1 MNNFDNVTPKK
12 IGNFNVPKNVI
23 ECKIDTL
30 AFLELLLRK
39 NICTWEEV
47 EEVREA
53 VVMHL
58 NVIFPELQLSYTT
71 PQPLR
76 EQAPITPPEQPQK
89 PLYYTANPTDIE
101 NVSAAPSQSQDQQQG
116 QETAPS
122 QPQAQP
128 IQHSQN
134 RPLFHTAAP
143 KVMGGSA
150 KPGMTPIRPINQKPA
165 PVQNQQPQQN
175 PNPEA
180 NPQQAPADENQPQDQ
195 QQGTMNEVDQSQETN
210 AQAQAQPVDN
220 SAQQT
225 QPPAANVPAQPVTH
239 PDPQSSQTQAA
250 PNQQSQ
256 QAAVPNNINT
266 SQAANPA
273 QQTKPMPNQAQA
285 GQPQSQAKPYPTQKP
300 PFPTSGPPKILNN
313 PPRKKF

>member
-1 MNNFDNVTPKK
+1 MNNLDNMTPKK
-12 IGNFNVPKNVI
+12 IGNFNIPKNVI

-76 EQAPITPPEQPQK
+76 DQAPITPPEQPQK

-101 NVSAAPSQSQDQQQG
+101 NVSAPTPEIRTENPAQSS
-116 QETAPS
+116 P
-122 QPQAQP
+122 
-128 IQHSQN
+128 QN
-134 RPLFHTAAP
+134 RPLFHTAVP

-150 KPGMTPIRPINQKPA
+150 NVKQGVSPIRPINQNYP
-165 PVQNQQPQQN
+165 
-175 PNPEA
+175 
-180 NPQQAPADENQPQDQ
+180 
-195 QQGTMNEVDQSQETN
+195 S
-210 AQAQAQPVDN
+210 
-220 SAQQT
+220 
-225 QPPAANVPAQPVTH
+225 
-239 PDPQSSQTQAA
+239 
-250 PNQQSQ
+250 
-256 QAAVPNNINT
+256 
-266 SQAANPA
+266 ANPA
-273 QQTKPMPNQAQA
+273 PKAPENTPTVENNPKPQNENTENVEATSVNQELENTNSTPPITQPVSSVNNPTPQAQQQVKPM
-285 GQPQSQAKPYPTQKP
+285 QKT

-313 PPRKKF
+313 PPRRKI